1 MRCFRLFVILI
12 GLLHGIVIHA
22 QERVTTF
29 GIQMKPIVPSNLFN
43 AGSEALSQNGID
55 YTIDQRIG
63 HAFGGA
69 LRFGITNWFS
79 LESGI
84 SYVKRNYTLDLA
96 HQELGNFDTTRFG
109 IVGYEIPI
117 SGLVFVRLSDEIY
130 MNTSFGLALDM
141 FPSEVG
147 SEGNGEFF
155 QRSFRRG
162 FGANNSFF
170 NWTKLGLLVN
180 IGFEYRTE
188 SSGYFYIGGSYHRP
202 FTPIYDTQ
210 FNYTYGNRLDAG
222 SIPITGNYLTLDFR
236 YFFHEE
242 PREKKQKVEE
252 RDPSTM
258 PSWMRK
264 D

>member
-1 MRCFRLFVILI
+1 MRQFLFIWLVVVLI
-12 GLLHGIVIHA
+12 QPYSVWA

-29 GIQMKPIVPSNLFN
+29 GIQVKPIIPSNLFD
-43 AGSEALSQNGID
+43 AGSEILSQNGID
-55 YTIDQRIG
+55 YTVDQRVG
-63 HAFGGA
+63 YSFGGVI
-69 LRFGITNWFS
+69 RFGITKWFS

-84 SYVKRNYTLDLA
+84 SYVKRNYSLMLA
-96 HQELGNFDTTRFG
+96 HDERGFADTTRFG
-109 IVGYEIPI
+109 IIGYEIPI

-147 SEGNGEFF
+147 SEGNGDFF

-162 FGANNSFF
+162 YGANNSYF
-170 NWTKLGLLVN
+170 NWANLGLLAN

-188 SSGYFYIGGSYHRP
+188 ESGYFYIGASYHRP

-210 FNYTYGNRLDAG
+210 FNYIYDQTLDAG
-222 SIPITGNYLTLDFR
+222 SIPLMGNYLTLDLR

-242 PREKKQKVEE
+242 PQEKKVKEVE

>member
-1 MRCFRLFVILI
+1 MSIRFILPALI
-12 GLLHGIVIHA
+12 AVLLSTHGTA

-29 GIQMKPIVPSNLFN
+29 GLQVKPIIPSNLFN
-43 AGSEALSQNGID
+43 AGSEELSQNGID
-55 YTIDQRIG
+55 YTVDQRIG
-63 HAFGGA
+63 FAFGGV
-69 LRFGITNWFS
+69 LRFGITNWLS

-84 SYVKRNYTLDLA
+84 SFARRNYSLLLA
-96 HQELGNFDTTRFG
+96 HEELANFDTANYG
-109 IVGYEIPI
+109 IIGYEIPI

-130 MNTSFGLALDM
+130 MNTSFGMAMDM

-147 SEGNGEFF
+147 SEGNGDFF

-162 FGANNSFF
+162 YGANNSYL
-170 NWTKLGLLVN
+170 NWLKLGLLVN

-188 SSGYFYIGGSYHRP
+188 ESGYFYIGASYHRP
-202 FTPIYDTQ
+202 FSPIYDTQ
-210 FNYTYGNRLDAG
+210 FNYIFGNQLDEG
-222 SIPITGNYLTLDFR
+222 SIPITGNYLTIDFR

-242 PREKKQKVEE
+242 PREKKKKLEE

>member
-1 MRCFRLFVILI
+1 MRHFKVIF
-12 GLLHGIVIHA
+12 LLSLWSVSTQVLA

-29 GIQMKPIVPSNLFN
+29 GLQVKPIIPSNLFN
-43 AGSEALSQNGID
+43 AGSEELSQNGID
-55 YTIDQRIG
+55 YTVDQRIG
-63 HAFGGA
+63 HSIGGVI
-69 LRFGITNWFS
+69 RFGITNWFS

-84 SYVKRNYTLDLA
+84 SYVKRNYSLMLA
-96 HQELGNFDTTRFG
+96 HEELGYNDTARYG

-147 SEGNGEFF
+147 SEGNGDFF

-162 FGANNSFF
+162 FGQNNSFL
-170 NWTKLGLLVN
+170 NWAKLGLIAN

-188 SSGYFYIGGSYHRP
+188 ESGYFYIGASYHRP

-210 FNYTYGNRLDAG
+210 FNYIYGQNLDEG
-222 SIPITGNYLTLDFR
+222 SIPITGNYLTIDLR

-242 PREKKQKVEE
+242 PREKKVKEVE

-264 D
+264 N